1 MKRIKK
7 VIFIIGFIFI
17 ISIALHIMKTYENK
31 KAIKELQDMGLYTGV
46 NVKDEKEYKKWL
58 KTEPSDIKG
67 MTQYDKLKMGLNN
80 HDGSDTDEDGLTDKE
95 EIEIYGSD
103 PLKPSTSGD
112 LYLDSYKIEHNL
124 DINTYYEYKD
134 DINFDYNECQEI
146 ELIPSQISDFNT
158 VAQDITGTE
167 NITGFQIFKEYYVY
181 NYSNKITIDLKNVL
195 DENDLSINDID
206 VLINNE
212 TSIKRAKYSTNEEK
226 ISFKKNLSNQLEYKI
241 YIVNKNK
248 WSSFILW
255 KNGLNLLQTTTSETK
270 GVALVYGSQFLSLF
284 R

>member
-1 MKRIKK
+1 
-7 VIFIIGFIFI
+7 
-17 ISIALHIMKTYENK
+17 
-31 KAIKELQDMGLYTGV
+31 
-46 NVKDEKEYKKWL
+46 
-58 KTEPSDIKG
+58 
-67 MTQYDKLKMGLNN
+67 MTQYDKLKMGLDN

-112 LYLDSYKIEHNL
+112 SYLDSYKIEHNL

-158 VAQDITGTE
+158 VTQDVTGTE

-212 TSIKRAKYSTNEEK
+212 TSIKRAKYSINEEK

-248 WSSFILW
+248 WSSF
-255 KNGLNLLQTTTSETK
+255 
-270 GVALVYGSQFLSLF
+270 
-284 R
+284 